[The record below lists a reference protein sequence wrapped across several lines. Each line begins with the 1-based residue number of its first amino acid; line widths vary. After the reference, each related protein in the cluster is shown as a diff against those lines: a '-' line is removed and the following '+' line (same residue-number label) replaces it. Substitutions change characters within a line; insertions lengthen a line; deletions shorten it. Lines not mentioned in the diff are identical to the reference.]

1 MLDDI
6 TYDKNGNIYIKDQLL
21 YIDRDENICFEK
33 INKVNLQHNNSNINY
48 PEYSISHPQNQTQ
61 FLKAKVI
68 NDEISKVL
76 ENDKDIFDDEDQ
88 MNIQNYLYNP
98 ETMYIN
104 ESKENIKK
112 TKDSNEIESD
122 EDDEDDEIDQIE
134 SEHEPYYSSYGDLPT
149 SLVTLSNANYE
160 TYVVNSKTLNV
171 LFNNMYQNDNPI
183 YRITIYTNNTIKLNI
198 IGTKN
203 IMFKYTIKDDDI
215 IVEKDIIE
223 YELTL

>member
-1 MLDDI
+1 MSTLTI
-6 TYDKNGNIYIKDQLL
+6 PALT
-21 YIDRDENICFEK
+21 
-33 INKVNLQHNNSNINY
+33 
-48 PEYSISHPQNQTQ
+48 
-61 FLKAKVI
+61 
-68 NDEISKVL
+68 ISKRNGTQVPFKPELIETAIIRALRSTEEDETLAKTMTEYVL
-76 ENDKDIFDDEDQ
+76 QELSSLPQLSVEVVQDIVENVLMKHGPNSTAKAYI
-88 MNIQNYLYNP
+88 LYRHSHEKRRLALSIP
-98 ETMYIN
+98 E
-104 ESKENIKK
+104 EV
-112 TKDSNEIESD
+112 
-122 EDDEDDEIDQIE
+122 E
-134 SEHEPYYSSYGDLPT
+134 SEPEPYYSSYGDLPT

-215 IVEKDIIE
+215 IIEKDIIE